1 MTKKERIAAQIEK
14 KKQERQELDV
24 RIAELENHQL
34 FLSQKS
40 ILDKFLKRNAIS
52 KAQYDKSLHDLRE
65 KMGET

>member
-1 MTKKERIAAQIEK
+1 MILQGGELSTEEWSKLTYQEK
-14 KKQERQELDV
+14 
-24 RIAELENHQL
+24 NHQL

>member
-1 MTKKERIAAQIEK
+1 MSTEEWSKLTYQEK
-14 KKQERQELDV
+14 
-24 RIAELENHQL
+24 NHQL

-52 KAQYDKSLHDLRE
+52 KAQYDKSLHILKE

>member
-1 MTKKERIAAQIEK
+1 MDEANRMSTEEWSKLTYKEK
-14 KKQERQELDV
+14 
-24 RIAELENHQL
+24 NHQL

-65 KMGET
+65 KMGEA

>member
-1 MTKKERIAAQIEK
+1 MNEANRMSTEEWSKLTYQEK
-14 KKQERQELDV
+14 
-24 RIAELENHQL
+24 NHQL

-52 KAQYDKSLHDLRE
+52 KAQYDKSLHILKE

>member
-1 MTKKERIAAQIEK
+1 MNPQKENLGMSTEEWSKLTYQEK
-14 KKQERQELDV
+14 
-24 RIAELENHQL
+24 NHQL

-65 KMGET
+65 KKGEA

>member
-1 MTKKERIAAQIEK
+1 MILHGGELSTEEWSKLTYQEK
-14 KKQERQELDV
+14 
-24 RIAELENHQL
+24 NHQL